1 MECREIRDVLVQ
13 GQKPLGPDVDAHL
26 ATCPGCA
33 ELLADSGQLGQAL
46 AASPQPELD
55 ASALL
60 GGVLG
65 SIEKERGLRAWIRSR
80 SLFLRVALP
89 LAAVALVVL
98 LVALFK
104 LRPDLPQY
112 PLASFLGVVAL
123 YVLLIGAAIVLE
135 LRPLERRPLPGWVRP
150 ALIVLALAVPF
161 LLVWVPQAHHAPLAY
176 APPGK
181 TFGQLAFHCFAFG
194 TVLALPALAL
204 LWVADRTG
212 HRSFRLALLAAAI
225 GGLVGNLVLQFR
237 CPVQDPAHL
246 LVGHATIGL
255 VLGGLYAA
263 WLALRT
269 APVGRRRRDD
279 RSQG

>member
-13 GQKPLGPDVDAHL
+13 GQKPLGPDVDVHL
-26 ATCPGCA
+26 AACPGCS
-33 ELLADSGQLGQAL
+33 ELLADNGQLGHTL
-46 AASPQPELD
+46 AANQPPALD

-65 SIEKERGLRAWIRSR
+65 SIEKERGFGAWLRSR
-80 SLFLRVALP
+80 GMFVRVVLP
-89 LAAVALVVL
+89 LAAVALATVFVIF
-98 LVALFK
+98 FK
-104 LRPDLPQY
+104 LRPDVATWSAVPF
-112 PLASFLGVVAL
+112 AGVVAL
-123 YVLLIGAAIVLE
+123 YCLLIGAAVALE
-135 LRPLERRPLPGWVRP
+135 LRPLERRPLPAWLRP
-150 ALIVLALAVPF
+150 ALIALALAVPF
-161 LLVWVPQAHHAPLAY
+161 LLVWIPQAHHVHAY

-181 TFGQLAFHCFAFG
+181 TFGQLAFGCFAFG

-204 LWVADRTG
+204 LWAADRVG

-225 GGLVGNLVLQFR
+225 GGLIGNLVLQFH

-255 VLGGLYAA
+255 VLGAVYAT

-269 APVGRRRRDD
+269 TPLARREHSDHP
-279 RSQG
+279 QG